1 MRNLASISVVFWTA
15 LGLALVLV
23 QCATAQKEG
32 GPAFDNPDKLI
43 EVTSGQEFRIVLDAN
58 PTTGFTWQ
66 LSSPLDDTLVTLVGN
81 AFDAPSTPGRVGA
94 GGKQTWTFKTMR
106 RGHTAIGLQYA
117 RSWEKGVDPA
127 KKLMFTVIVR

>member
-1 MRNLASISVVFWTA
+1 MRSLASISVIFWA
-15 LGLALVLV
+15 CLGLALVLA
-23 QCATAQKEG
+23 QCATAQKQQS
-32 GPAFDNPDKLI
+32 PSFDNPDKLI

-81 AFDAPSTPGRVGA
+81 TYDAPATPGRVGG
-94 GGKQTWTFKTMR
+94 GGKQTWAFKAMR
-106 RGHTAIGLQYA
+106 RGQTAIGLLYA
-117 RSWEKGVDPA
+117 RPWEKGVDPA